1 MQKHGFSDKYW
12 ESFKKTVFYT
22 FCGLVRFFLIMP
34 NFIVVPIS
42 FSGARFL
49 EFPPKSYSWQWYNNY
64 FETEEWVSATITSFE
79 VAILVTICA
88 TVLGSLTAYGLV
100 RGRFPGKNLINSFII
115 SPMVTPVLVTAVAV
129 YKIYSDLGLTG
140 TLIGFTLAHT
150 IMALPFVVIVMTA
163 NLRGI
168 NVEVEQAARS
178 LGANRITT
186 LRRVVLPLAL
196 PGMIAGG
203 LFAFLISFDELIIA
217 LFISSP
223 TLSTLPKK
231 LWDGLR
237 TEINPTIAA
246 VSTLLVILSV
256 IILVA
261 AGLARRYFEKKTQ

>member
-1 MQKHGFSDKYW
+1 MVKNQFSDKHW
-12 ESFKKTVFYT
+12 ALFKRAIFYT
-22 FCGLVRFFLIMP
+22 FCGLVCVFLIMP

-49 EFPPKSYSWQWYNNY
+49 EFPPKTYSWQWYQNY
-64 FETEEWVSATITSFE
+64 FETEEWVAATITSFE
-79 VAILVTICA
+79 VAIVVTICA
-88 TVLGSLTAYGLV
+88 TVLGSLAAYGLV

-140 TLIGFTLAHT
+140 TLLGFTLAHT

-168 NVEVEQAARS
+168 NIEVEQAARS
-178 LGANRITT
+178 LGASRITA
-186 LRRVVLPLAL
+186 LRRVVFPLAL

-223 TLSTLPKK
+223 TMSTLPKK
-231 LWDGLR
+231 LWDGIR

-246 VSTLLVILSV
+246 VSTLLVLLSV
-256 IILVA
+256 IILVG
-261 AGLARRYFEKKTQ
+261 AGLARKYFERKTH